1 LQIPKYQKKQRVIKL
16 MMNNQ
21 SFITEQIDKDVIE
34 DEQSFITELIENNEI
49 DDEHLDQYNLNLIYN
64 R

>member
-1 LQIPKYQKKQRVIKL
+1 
-16 MMNNQ
+16 MNNQ